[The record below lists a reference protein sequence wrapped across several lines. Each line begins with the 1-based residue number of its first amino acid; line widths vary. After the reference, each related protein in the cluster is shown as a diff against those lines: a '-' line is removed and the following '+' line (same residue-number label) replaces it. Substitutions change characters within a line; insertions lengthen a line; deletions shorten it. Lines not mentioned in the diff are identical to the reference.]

1 MATAV
6 LASHCRFFFSSR
18 PSSFPRSNVVTTRRR
33 PPVFPLA
40 FSPVISAYSS
50 PKQREGERE
59 NTVDNGKTITSVSN
73 PLVKHC
79 VKLRLSSSYRRSNGS
94 VLIVGLTPIL
104 EICKFQREENQSFYI
119 IEQLLVLEG
128 TSIPVELYNI
138 SVNVVHVSAN
148 VLKKISGMQSI
159 DSTEVIAIMK
169 MPRTFCDLEMN
180 GSDTMFHS
188 LLPSPSRL
196 LVLDGIQDPG
206 NFGTLIRSARAFKWD
221 GVFLLPDCCD
231 PFNDKALRAARGAS
245 FQLPVISGN
254 WSQLN
259 TFATKQ
265 KMKILAGHPANS
277 GNNPKTSPVLTRE
290 VIDRIASEA
299 LCLVLGSEGN
309 GLSYEALEKAEL
321 ISIPM
326 EGWYE
331 SLNVSVAGG
340 IFLFMFQ
347 PHNQRD

>member
-1 MATAV
+1 MATV
-6 LASHCRFFFSSR
+6 LACHCRLVSSSR
-18 PSSFPRSNVVTTRRR
+18 FSFPRGDVVTTRRR
-33 PPVFPLA
+33 PPVLPLA
-40 FSPVISAYSS
+40 SSPVISAYSS
-50 PKQREGERE
+50 PKQREGEKE
-59 NTVDNGKTITSVSN
+59 NTTDTGKTITSVSN

-128 TSIPVELYNI
+128 TSIPEELNNI
-138 SVNVVHVSAN
+138 SVTVVHVSAN

-169 MPRTFCDLEMN
+169 MPRSFCDLDKN
-180 GSDTMFHS
+180 GSDAMFHK

-221 GVFLLPDCCD
+221 GVFLLPGCCD

-259 TFATKQ
+259 AFATKQ
-265 KMKILAGHPANS
+265 KMKILAGHPAYS
-277 GNNPKTSPVLTRE
+277 SNNPKTSALLTRD
-290 VIDRIASEA
+290 VVNRIASET

-326 EGWYE
+326 EGLYE

-340 IFLFMFQ
+340 IFLFMLQ
-347 PHNQRD
+347 PLNRRD